1 MRELVM
7 LRLRELA
14 KCAGETVLVDSYGEE
29 YVVAELDLLSNKDL
43 LALLEDL
50 VGFNG

>member
-7 LRLRELA
+7 ARLRELA
-14 KCAGETVLVDSYGEE
+14 DGDAELEDSYGET
-29 YVVAELDLLSNKDL
+29 YVVSELDLLSNKDL

>member
-7 LRLRELA
+7 LRLREIA
-14 KCAGETVLVDSYGEE
+14 NGEKVLVDSYGEE

-50 VGFNG
+50 IGFNG

>member
-14 KCAGETVLVDSYGEE
+14 AGVGETVLVDSYGEE
-29 YVVAELDLLSNKDL
+29 HVVAELDMMSNKDL